1 MLSVPQSKHGTAFCC
16 SSVPSRFRATFF
28 LASPESAP
36 ASCSC
41 LFSDGVNKSIAE
53 LTSKNELQMERL
65 GTISSMIESVLQKFE
80 ELSNK
85 FDGIP
90 KMVEMMVQGGDMR
103 NLENRVS
110 SMELLLFRTRL
121 DDFKFIDERI
131 ADNKA
136 QPVSHARTDKNKL
149 DEP

>member
-1 MLSVPQSKHGTAFCC
+1 
-16 SSVPSRFRATFF
+16 
-28 LASPESAP
+28 
-36 ASCSC
+36 
-41 LFSDGVNKSIAE
+41 
-53 LTSKNELQMERL
+53 MERL
-65 GTISSMIESVLQKFE
+65 GPISSMIESMLQKFE

-131 ADNKA
+131 AD
-136 QPVSHARTDKNKL
+136 
-149 DEP
+149 E